1 MVDFEK
7 YNPLNTVERI
17 DLLINDLVDN
27 NVAITEK
34 VAIEIAMHINK
45 VKMQIYY
52 KDKIKDYITEES
64 EVKANTKKVLTFGAT
79 TEDVDLINEVIK
91 AAGGIRPRISSSMKK
106 ILGNKIPERKVE
118 KGYFSSTSST
128 SSINKYD
135 DFNSHIIY
143 SEDEIKRNGE
153 MKYRPGK
160 ARRKDI
166 EGPRKKI
173 IYIPMGGKT
182 K

>member
-1 MVDFEK
+1 M
-7 YNPLNTVERI
+7 
-17 DLLINDLVDN
+17 
-27 NVAITEK
+27 
-34 VAIEIAMHINK
+34 
-45 VKMQIYY
+45 
-52 KDKIKDYITEES
+52 
-64 EVKANTKKVLTFGAT
+64 
-79 TEDVDLINEVIK
+79 INEVIK

>member
-1 MVDFEK
+1 M
-7 YNPLNTVERI
+7 YLSPMI
-17 DLLINDLVDN
+17 
-27 NVAITEK
+27 
-34 VAIEIAMHINK
+34 
-45 VKMQIYY
+45 
-52 KDKIKDYITEES
+52 
-64 EVKANTKKVLTFGAT
+64 
-79 TEDVDLINEVIK
+79 
-91 AAGGIRPRISSSMKK
+91 MKK

-135 DFNSHIIY
+135 DFNSHIAY
-143 SEDEIKRNGE
+143 SEDEVKRNGE
-153 MKYRPGK
+153 MKYLPGK

-173 IYIPMGGKT
+173 IFIPMGGKT